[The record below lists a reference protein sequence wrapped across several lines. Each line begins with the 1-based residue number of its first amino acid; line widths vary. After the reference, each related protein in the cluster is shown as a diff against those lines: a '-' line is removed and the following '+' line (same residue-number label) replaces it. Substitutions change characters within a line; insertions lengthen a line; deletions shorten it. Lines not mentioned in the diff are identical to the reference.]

1 MNLRKIGLYV
11 AAATL
16 FLFAGMLIG
25 VCFFYTGNIDFMPV
39 YILIATC
46 GGAGAM
52 ALVLV
57 DSYVQTQAAG
67 PVQTKLVRVK

>member
-11 AAATL
+11 AAAT
-16 FLFAGMLIG
+16 FFVFAGMLTG
-25 VCFFYTGNIDFMPV
+25 VCFFYTGNIDLMPV
-39 YILIATC
+39 YVLIAAC
-46 GGAGAM
+46 GSAGAM
-52 ALVLV
+52 ALFLV